1 MKQRLLLILIAA
13 VTIFSAGANT
23 ILPADNAP
31 DFAYPQEVMADASQQ
46 LALALRNNDG
56 DAIVSSVINYSL
68 AKTAIDVDSLPLVI
82 ACIDSVSSLRISPAT
97 ASLLHLLKAK
107 ALADYYSGNSYDLDR
122 RTTTGTLPADISLW
136 SGSQLK
142 DAIMSECR
150 LSLAAPEA
158 LKAVSVTSYPLSIVC
173 DETVRP
179 LYPTLFDF
187 VSYSTSRLLCSVSD
201 SASLFTIGAITN
213 PVTPTPPGTPS
224 TIAQA
229 IDIVNSWVSAN
240 PRPAPARIA
249 ALLCRVNLIN
259 SYPRYG
265 FTAAT
270 TVTALNQALA
280 LYGENEATPYAI
292 ELLIDFQTYDIPENA
307 VRTYYNVLK
316 QFADSNPG
324 YVRINSVKNLLSSIE
339 NRSIRISGPATVFP
353 GTNAQFT
360 VKANNT
366 RKLSLRVR
374 RVPQSLK
381 SKNIIR
387 KSQVTHCP
395 VVQTIELEFPDTVPF
410 TATKTFNVCVSDFG
424 RYIIESEL
432 NASNYFPIFCCTGL
446 YPFTSNSNPTV
457 AYVVDAFTGAPL
469 KDVTIT
475 ARQRFRDK
483 DETSVK
489 VTDSDGKALFT
500 FPDRYRFRSTEFSCV
515 KGDDKF
521 APPLY
526 ASIEN
531 YNAEKDDYEKN
542 TADVYFSLPV
552 YHPGDT
558 IDFVAVVLSSKQTG
572 NTTIARPLQSKK
584 VNVALNDVNGI
595 EVDSLTI
602 LTDAFGRISGRLKVP
617 ESGITGNYGVLLR
630 DERQLIGSNYIM
642 VSDYKLPTYTVT
654 VETALTDNRI
664 SAIKGKATTF
674 SGMPVAGAA
683 VSVKL
688 NNSRPLFYYG
698 NDTQTD
704 IFVKETVTGAD
715 GSFSVDVTDTELSA
729 CPWPQGIYTASATV
743 TSAAG
748 ETEAA
753 QTVFTDSKEL
763 SVYCSE
769 IRSVDITRPCE
780 LPVTVHNA
788 KGESVA
794 VPLRITVSNTTD
806 SVVFNTEST
815 LCNKTTIDFGTLT
828 PGRYDISIE
837 AVGFPQT
844 AWSQSGVV
852 IYNPSAKESPVSDTV
867 WTYMTQL
874 NVNTD
879 ARKAEIPVWAADDN
893 TPVLVSTGSPMH
905 IDSERWVTLHKG
917 RNVIKVNLSSDADE
931 FNVNILSVRNS
942 RMTDLTIKL
951 NRTLPSKNIRISVEN
966 FRDRLV
972 SDTDESLTV
981 RITPESG
988 STESYPV
995 ILGIYNKAL
1004 DKIVASRWSFS
1015 NPVNYRGFY
1024 RYIFTHPQ
1032 FSDYTIE
1039 KAQKLSEISFNMPSL
1054 NLHDMSFGR
1063 GNRIFYT
1070 EMAMPRSAVSM
1081 KSARVAATD
1090 IMVDSVDTNNSV
1102 DSVEEDN
1109 AVDANETDGGAT
1121 PNEKASETFRPAEV
1135 PLMLFAPALTTRPD
1149 GTLEVAFHVSD
1160 ANSTWVMNILS
1171 YSSEMFGA
1179 VDTRDFITSKPV
1191 MVTPNRPR
1199 FLRQGDEMT
1208 LISTAFNNTDST
1220 ALIKTSVEILN
1231 PADRSVIATFTDT
1244 LEILPD
1250 GSATFSAP
1258 ITTQNGLPMLLVR
1271 VKASDGSYSDGEQF
1285 LIPVLAS
1292 EQRVTES
1299 EVFYLDPTENV
1310 YSTEIKS
1317 GKDTDITLTFRE
1329 NPAWEVASALPGLS
1343 KDGASTATST
1353 AQALYS
1359 AAVADGLMRS
1369 YPAIADAIS
1378 NWLSTSD
1385 VKSLIESNEEL
1396 KQFMLTSTP
1405 WVSNAT
1411 SDTER
1416 MQRLA
1421 LLFNK
1426 KDISKSISS
1435 CISRLSELKTSEGGW
1450 CWSYYFDRASEWATS
1465 SVLCYLA
1472 MLKNLDYL
1480 PDNRNLDGMIA
1491 DGIAYLDREAA
1502 KAYTLHKTAAPISLA
1517 YIHSCFPDIQPAST
1531 AASQAL
1537 NKCIS
1542 NLVGSWK
1549 RSSTTGKAESAI
1561 VLEKSKYPSEAR
1573 EILNSLNQFAVSS
1586 PGGGMWWPSAD
1597 RSFLSSSTATSLI
1610 LNAYAQI
1617 SPDAPEID
1625 RIRQYLIINKQLQD
1639 WGSGVSATYC
1649 VNAILQSGSD
1659 WLSLPGN
1666 TRISVDG
1673 SEIPLSQSDRL
1684 TGAVVAQLPT
1694 EGAHRITITRSGN
1707 NPAWGSIMQTST
1719 RPMTEIAAAS
1729 MPEISITKEI
1739 LSGSGDNW
1747 NATDSLRLGETVKV
1761 RLIIKTTRDM
1771 DYLTVS
1777 DSRAA
1782 CLEPVIQTPRPVY
1795 CDGAVFYLE
1804 NCDASTNLFIDTLRR
1819 GTYILEY
1826 EMRVNNS
1833 GSFTSG
1839 IATVQ
1844 SQYAPEFTAHSAGTV
1859 YTVEK

>member
-1 MKQRLLLILIAA
+1 MKQRLLLILFAA
-13 VTIFSAGANT
+13 ITIFSDNAQT
-23 ILPADNAP
+23 ITRADNAP
-31 DFAYPQEVMADASQQ
+31 DFAYPQKVMADADKQ
-46 LALALRNNDG
+46 LAQALRNNDG
-56 DAIVSSVINYSL
+56 DAIVSSVINYGL
-68 AKTAIDVDSLPLVI
+68 AKTSIDIDSLPLVI
-82 ACIDSVSSLRISPAT
+82 ARIDSVASLRISPAT
-97 ASLLHLLKAK
+97 ASLLHLLKAT
-107 ALADYYSGNSYDLDR
+107 ALADYYSNNSYDLNR
-122 RTTTGTLPADISLW
+122 RTTTDTLPADISLW

-142 DAIMSECR
+142 NVIMSECR
-150 LSLAAPEA
+150 LALADPEA
-158 LKAVSVTSYPLSIVC
+158 LKAASVSSHPLSIVC
-173 DETVRP
+173 DKAVRP

-187 VSYSTSRLLCSVSD
+187 ISYKAAQLLCSISD
-201 SASLFTIGAITN
+201 SASLFSVEAITD
-213 PVTPTPPGTPS
+213 PVTPTPPGTPRA
-224 TIAQA
+224 IAQA

-240 PRPAPARIA
+240 PRPTPARIA
-249 ALLCRVNLIN
+249 ALLSRVNIIN
-259 SYPRYG
+259 SYPRYD
-265 FTAAT
+265 FSDANLEAT
-270 TVTALNQALA
+270 LHQALA
-280 LYGENEATPYAI
+280 LYSENETTPYAI
-292 ELLIDFQTYDIPENA
+292 ELLIDFQTYDISENV

-316 QFADSNPG
+316 QFANSNPG
-324 YVRINSVKNLLSSIE
+324 YIRINSVKNILSNIE

-353 GTNAQFT
+353 GTNTQFT

-366 RKLSLRVR
+366 RKLTLNVR

-381 SKNIIR
+381 VENYIR
-387 KSQVTHCP
+387 KSQVTRCP

-410 TATKTFNVCVSDFG
+410 TATKTFDVCVSDFG
-424 RYIIESEL
+424 RYIIESDL
-432 NASNYFPIFCCTGL
+432 NASNYFPMFCCTRL
-446 YPFTSNSNPTV
+446 YPFTSNSNPTA
-457 AYVVDAFTGAPL
+457 AYVVDAFSGAPV
-469 KDVTIT
+469 KDVTVT
-475 ARQRFRDK
+475 AIQHSRDK
-483 DETSVK
+483 EDTSVK
-489 VTDSDGKALFT
+489 VTDSNGKALFT
-500 FPDRYRFRSTEFSCV
+500 FPDLYRFRSTEFSCA

-521 APPLY
+521 APQLS

-531 YNAEKDDYEKN
+531 YSAEKDDYERN

-558 IDFVAVVLSSKQTG
+558 IDFVAVVFSSAHTG
-572 NTTIARPLQSKK
+572 DTTIARPLQGKK

-595 EVDSLTI
+595 KVDSLTI
-602 LTDAFGRISGRLKVP
+602 HSDAFGRISGQLRVP
-617 ESGITGNYGVLLR
+617 ESGITGNYSVLLR
-630 DERQLIGSNYIM
+630 DERGLIGSNYVM

-654 VETALTDNRI
+654 VETALTDNHI
-664 SAIKGKATTF
+664 SAINGKATTF

-688 NNSRPLFYYG
+688 NNSRPFFYYR
-698 NDTQTD
+698 NNTQTD
-704 IFVKETVTGAD
+704 IFIKETITGDD
-715 GSFSVDVTDTELSA
+715 GSFSVDVTDSELSA
-729 CPWPQGIYTASATV
+729 CPWPQGIYTATATV

-780 LPVTVHNA
+780 LDVTVYNA
-788 KGESVA
+788 KGQSVA
-794 VPLRITVSNTTD
+794 VPLRITVSNATD
-806 SVVFNTEST
+806 SVVFIAEST
-815 LCNKTTIDFGTLT
+815 ICNKTTVDFSALT

-852 IYNPSAKESPVSDTV
+852 IYNPNEKESPVSDSV
-867 WTYMTQL
+867 WSYMTQL
-874 NVNTD
+874 SVSAD
-879 ARKAEIPVWAADDN
+879 ARKAEIPVWAVADN
-893 TPVLVSTGSPMH
+893 TPVLVSTGSPMR

-917 RNVIKVNLSSDADE
+917 HNVIKVNLSSDADE
-931 FNVNILSVRNS
+931 FNVNILSIRNF
-942 RMTDLTIKL
+942 RMTNLTVKL
-951 NRTLPSKNIRISVEN
+951 NRSLPSKNIRISIEN
-966 FRDRLV
+966 FRDRLI

-981 RITPESG
+981 RISPESG
-988 STESYPV
+988 SSESYPV

-1004 DKIVASRWSFS
+1004 DKIATSRWSFS
-1015 NPVNYRGFY
+1015 NPVNYRYFY
-1024 RYIFTHPQ
+1024 RYIFAYSQ
-1032 FSDYTIE
+1032 FSNYSTE
-1039 KAQKLSEISFNMPSL
+1039 RAQRLSEISFNMPSL
-1054 NLHDMSFGR
+1054 NLHDMSFGLSGR
-1063 GNRIFYT
+1063 LYCS
-1070 EMAMPRSAVSM
+1070 ELAMPRSSVSM
-1081 KSARVAATD
+1081 KSAPVTAAGSTTD
-1090 IMVDSVDTNNSV
+1090 SADNLIVDKKDEST
-1102 DSVEEDN
+1102 VEAD
-1109 AVDANETDGGAT
+1109 ETDGGAT
-1121 PNEKASETFRPAEV
+1121 QEEKTTETFRPAEV

-1149 GTLEVAFHVSD
+1149 GTLEVAFHVSN

-1208 LISTAFNNTDST
+1208 LISTAFNNTDSI

-1231 PADRSVIATFTDT
+1231 PADRSVIASFTDA
-1244 LEILPD
+1244 LEILPG

-1258 ITTQNGLPMLLVR
+1258 VTTQNGLPMLLVR

-1299 EVFYLDPTENV
+1299 EVFYLDPYDDEYN
-1310 YSTEIKS
+1310 TEIKS
-1317 GKDTDITLTFRE
+1317 GKNTDITLTFCE
-1329 NPAWEVASALPGLS
+1329 NPVWEVATALPGLS
-1343 KDGASTATST
+1343 KDGTSTATST
-1353 AQALYS
+1353 AQTLYS
-1359 AAVADGLMRS
+1359 VAVADGLMRS
-1369 YPAIADAIS
+1369 YPAMADAIS
-1378 NWLSTSD
+1378 KWLSTSD
-1385 VKSLIESNEEL
+1385 VKSLLESNEEL
-1396 KQFMLTSTP
+1396 KQFLLTSTP

-1426 KDISKSISS
+1426 KEVSKSISS
-1435 CISRLSELKTSEGGW
+1435 CISRLSELKTAEGGW
-1450 CWSYYFDRASEWATS
+1450 CWSSYFDTPSKWATS
-1465 SVLCYLA
+1465 SVLCNLA
-1472 MLKNLDYL
+1472 MLKNLGYL
-1480 PDNRNLDGMIA
+1480 PDNRNLEAMIA

-1502 KAYTLHKTAAPISLA
+1502 KAYTLHQTAAPITLA
-1517 YIHSCFPDIQPAST
+1517 YIHSCFPDIQPVST
-1531 AASQAL
+1531 AAAQAL

-1542 NLVGSWK
+1542 NLVGSWNQ
-1549 RSSTTGKAESAI
+1549 SSTTGKAESAI
-1561 VLEKSKYPSEAR
+1561 VLERSKYPSVAR

-1586 PGGGMWWPSAD
+1586 PDGGMWWPSAD
-1597 RSFLSSSTATSLI
+1597 RSFLSSSTATSMI
-1610 LNAYAQI
+1610 LNAYALI
-1617 SPDAPEID
+1617 CPNAPEID

-1649 VNAILQSGSD
+1649 VNAILNSGSD

-1666 TRISVDG
+1666 TCISVDG

-1684 TGAVVAQLPT
+1684 TGAVVAQLPA
-1694 EGAHRITITRSGN
+1694 EGTHRITITRNGN
-1707 NPAWGSIMQTST
+1707 EPAWGSIMLTST
-1719 RPMTEIAAAS
+1719 LPITEIAAAS

-1739 LSGSGDNW
+1739 LSGSADNW

-1804 NCDASTNLFIDTLRR
+1804 NRDASTNLFIDTLRR

>member
-13 VTIFSAGANT
+13 VAMFSADANS
-23 ILPADNAP
+23 IMQADNAP
-31 DFAYPQEVMADASQQ
+31 DFAYPQTVMADASQQ
-46 LALALRNNDG
+46 LAQALRNNDG
-56 DAIVSSVINYSL
+56 DAIVNSVINYGL

-82 ACIDSVSSLRISPAT
+82 ARIDSVASLRISPAT

-107 ALADYYSGNSYDLDR
+107 ALADYYSDNSYDLNR

-136 SGSQLK
+136 NGNQLK
-142 DAIMSECR
+142 NVIMSECR
-150 LSLAAPEA
+150 LSLTDPEA

-173 DETVRP
+173 DKTVRP

-187 VSYSTSRLLCSVSD
+187 VSYRTSRLLCSVSD
-201 SASLFTIGAITN
+201 SASLFPVEALTN

-224 TIAQA
+224 AIAQA

-240 PRPAPARIA
+240 LRPTPARIA
-249 ALLCRVNLIN
+249 ALLSRVNIIN
-259 SYPRYG
+259 SYPRYS
-265 FTAAT
+265 FSDAT
-270 TVTALNQALA
+270 PETALNQVLA
-280 LYGENEATPYAI
+280 LYDENEATPYAI

-307 VRTYYNVLK
+307 VRTYYTVLK
-316 QFADSNPG
+316 QFADSNPS
-324 YVRINSVKNLLSSIE
+324 YVRINSVKNILSSIE

-381 SKNIIR
+381 TENYIR
-387 KSQVTHCP
+387 KSQVTRCP
-395 VVQTIELEFPDTVPF
+395 VVQTVELEFHDTIPF
-410 TATKTFNVCVSDFG
+410 TATKTFDVCVSDFG
-424 RYIIESEL
+424 RYIIESDL
-432 NASNYFPIFCCTGL
+432 NASNYFPMFCCTEL
-446 YPFTSNSNPTV
+446 YPFTSSSNPTA
-457 AYVVDAFTGAPL
+457 AYVVDAYTGAPVNG
-469 KDVTIT
+469 VTVT
-475 ARQRFRDK
+475 ARQHFRDK

-500 FPDRYRFRSTEFSCV
+500 FSDRYRFRPTEFSYI

-521 APPLY
+521 APPLD

-531 YNAEKDDYEKN
+531 YNTEKDDFERN

-558 IDFVAVVLSSKQTG
+558 IDFVAVVFNSKHTG
-572 NTTIARPLQSKK
+572 DTTLARPLQGKK
-584 VNVALNDVNGI
+584 VSVALNDVNGI
-595 EVDSLTI
+595 EVDSMSI
-602 LTDAFGRISGRLKVP
+602 HTDAFGRISGRLKVP
-617 ESGITGNYGVLLR
+617 ESGITGNYSVLIR
-630 DERQLIGSNYIM
+630 DESGLIGSNYIM
-642 VSDYKLPTYTVT
+642 VSDYKLPTYTVSI
-654 VETALTDNRI
+654 ETALTDNRI
-664 SAIKGKATTF
+664 SAITGKATTF
-674 SGMPVAGAA
+674 SGMPVAGAV

-688 NNSRPLFYYG
+688 NNSRPFFFYG
-698 NDTQTD
+698 NNTQTD
-704 IFVKETVTGAD
+704 IFVKETVTDAD

-729 CPWPQGIYTASATV
+729 CPWPQGIFTASATV
-743 TSAAG
+743 TSATG

-780 LPVTVHNA
+780 LAITVHNA

-794 VPLRITVSNTTD
+794 VPLSITVSNTTD
-806 SVVFNTEST
+806 SVVLNAEST
-815 LCNKTTIDFGTLT
+815 LCNKTAVDFGALT

-852 IYNPSAKESPVSDTV
+852 IYNPAAKESPVSDTV

-874 NVNTD
+874 SISAD
-879 ARKAEIPVWAADDN
+879 ARKAEIPVWAAADN
-893 TPVLVSTGSPMH
+893 TPVLVSTGSPMR

-931 FNVNILSVRNS
+931 FNINILSVRNF
-942 RMTDLTIKL
+942 RMTDLTVKL
-951 NRTLPSKNIRISVEN
+951 NRSLPSKNIRISVEN
-966 FRDRLV
+966 FRDHLI

-1015 NPVNYRGFY
+1015 NPVNYRDFY
-1024 RYIFTHPQ
+1024 RYIFAHPQ
-1032 FSDYTIE
+1032 FSNYTIE
-1039 KAQKLSEISFNMPSL
+1039 RVQKLSEISFNMPSL
-1054 NLHDMSFGR
+1054 NLHDMSFGS
-1063 GNRIFYT
+1063 GSRIFYYET
-1070 EMAMPRSAVSM
+1070 AMPRSAVSM
-1081 KSARVAATD
+1081 KSAPGNIVN
-1090 IMVDSVDTNNSV
+1090 SVNDNSV
-1102 DSVEEDN
+1102 DSVEEEY
-1109 AVDANETDGGAT
+1109 AVEAEETDGGAT
-1121 PNEKASETFRPAEV
+1121 PNKKTTETFRPAEV

-1171 YSSEMFGA
+1171 YSSEMFGV
-1179 VDTRDFITSKPV
+1179 VDTRNFITSKPV

-1199 FLRQGDEMT
+1199 FLRHGDEMT

-1220 ALIKTSVEILN
+1220 ALINTSVEILN
-1231 PADRSVIATFTDT
+1231 PADRSVIASFTDT
-1244 LEILPD
+1244 LEIQPG
-1250 GSATFSAP
+1250 GSATFSTP
-1258 ITTQNGLPMLLVR
+1258 VTTQNGLPLLLVR

-1299 EVFYLDPTENV
+1299 EVFYLNPTEDK

-1317 GKDTDITLTFRE
+1317 GKDTDITLTFCE
-1329 NPAWEVASALPGLS
+1329 NPAWEVATALPGLS
-1343 KDGASTATST
+1343 KDGTSTATST

-1359 AAVADGLMRS
+1359 VAVADGLMRS
-1369 YPAIADAIS
+1369 YPTMADAIN

-1385 VKSLIESNEEL
+1385 VKSLLESNEEF

-1426 KDISKSISS
+1426 KEVSKSISS
-1435 CISRLSELKTSEGGW
+1435 YISRLSELKTSEGGW
-1450 CWSYYFDRASEWATS
+1450 CWSSYFDSTSKWATS
-1465 SVLCYLA
+1465 SVLCQLA
-1472 MLKNLDYL
+1472 MLKNLGYL
-1480 PDNRNLDGMIA
+1480 PDNRNLDEMIT

-1502 KAYTLHKTAAPISLA
+1502 KAYTLHKTATPISLA

-1531 AASQAL
+1531 AAAQAL

-1549 RSSTTGKAESAI
+1549 KSSTTGKAESAI
-1561 VLEKSKYPSEAR
+1561 VLEKSKYPSVAR

-1586 PGGGMWWPSAD
+1586 PDGGMWWPSAD
-1597 RSFLSSSTATSLI
+1597 RSFLSSSTATSMI
-1610 LNAYAQI
+1610 LNAYALI
-1617 SPDAPEID
+1617 NPDAPEID

-1639 WGSGVSATYC
+1639 WGSGISATYC

-1666 TRISVDG
+1666 TRICVDG
-1673 SEIPLSQSDRL
+1673 SEIPLSQSDCL
-1684 TGAVVAQLPT
+1684 TGAVVAQLPI
-1694 EGAHRITITRSGN
+1694 EGAHRITITRTGN
-1707 NPAWGSIMQTST
+1707 GPAWGSIMQTST
-1719 RPMTEIAAAS
+1719 RPMTEIADAS
-1729 MPEISITKEI
+1729 MPEISISKEI

-1747 NATDSLRLGETVKV
+1747 NVTDSLRLGETVKV

-1782 CLEPVIQTPRPVY
+1782 CLEPVIQTPRPIY

-1804 NCDASTNLFIDTLRR
+1804 NRDASTNLFIDTLRR

-1833 GSFTSG
+1833 GSYTSG

>member
-1 MKQRLLLILIAA
+1 MKQRLLSILIAA
-13 VTIFSAGANT
+13 VAMFSAGANT
-23 ILPADNAP
+23 VLQADNAP
-31 DFAYPQEVMADASQQ
+31 DFAYPQEVIADASKQ
-46 LALALRNNDG
+46 LAQALRNNDG
-56 DAIVSSVINYSL
+56 DAIVSSVINYGL
-68 AKTAIDVDSLPLVI
+68 AKTAIDVDSLPQVI
-82 ACIDSVSSLRISPAT
+82 ARIDSVASLRISPAT

-107 ALADYYSGNSYDLDR
+107 ALADYYNDNSYDLNR
-122 RTTTGTLPADISLW
+122 RTSTGTLPADISLW
-136 SGSQLK
+136 NGSQLK
-142 DAIMSECR
+142 DVIMSECR
-150 LSLAAPEA
+150 LSLTDPEA

-179 LYPTLFDF
+179 LFPTLFDF
-187 VSYSTSRLLCSVSD
+187 VSYRTSRLLRSVSD
-201 SASLFTIGAITN
+201 SANLFTVETLTN
-213 PVTPTPPGTPS
+213 PVTPTPPGAPR

-240 PRPAPARIA
+240 PRPTPARIA
-249 ALLCRVNLIN
+249 ALLSRVNIIS
-259 SYPRYG
+259 SYPRYR
-265 FTAAT
+265 FTDAT
-270 TVTALNQALA
+270 HETALNQALA

-307 VRTYYNVLK
+307 VRTYYTVLK

-324 YVRINSVKNLLSSIE
+324 YVRINSVKNILSSIE
-339 NRSIRISGPATVFP
+339 NRSIQISGPATVFP

-381 SKNIIR
+381 ADNYIR
-387 KSQVTHCP
+387 KSQVTRCP
-395 VVQTIELEFPDTVPF
+395 VVQTVELEFPDTVPF

-424 RYIIESEL
+424 RYIIESDL
-432 NASNYFPIFCCTGL
+432 NVSNYLPMFCCTRL
-446 YPFTSNSNPTV
+446 YPFTSGSNPTT
-457 AYVVDAFTGAPL
+457 AYVVDAFTGTPV
-469 KDVTIT
+469 KDVTVT
-475 ARQRFRDK
+475 ARQHFRDK

-500 FPDRYRFRSTEFSCV
+500 FPDRYRFRPTEFSYI

-521 APPLY
+521 APPLD
-526 ASIEN
+526 ASIDN
-531 YNAEKDDYEKN
+531 YNAEKDDYERN
-542 TADVYFSLPV
+542 TANIYFSLPV

-558 IDFVAVVLSSKQTG
+558 IDFVAVVFSSKHTRD
-572 NTTIARPLQSKK
+572 TTTARPLQGKK

-602 LTDAFGRISGRLKVP
+602 HTDAFGRISGRLKVP

-630 DERQLIGSNYIM
+630 DERGLIGSNYIM
-642 VSDYKLPTYTVT
+642 VSDYKLPTYAVT

-664 SAIKGKATTF
+664 SAIIGKASTF

-688 NNSRPLFYYG
+688 NNSRPFFYYG
-698 NDTQTD
+698 NDSQTD
-704 IFVKETVTGAD
+704 IFVKETVTDAD

-748 ETEAA
+748 ETESA

-769 IRSVDITRPCE
+769 IKSADITRPCE
-780 LPVTVHNA
+780 LAVTVRNA

-806 SVVFNTEST
+806 SVVFNAEST
-815 LCNKTTIDFGTLT
+815 LCDKTAVDFSALT

-844 AWSQSGVV
+844 AWSQSDVV
-852 IYNPSAKESPVSDTV
+852 FYNPDAKESPVSDTI

-874 NVNTD
+874 SVSAD
-879 ARKAEIPVWAADDN
+879 ARKAEIPVWAAADN
-893 TPVLVSTGSPMH
+893 TPVLVSTGSPMR

-931 FNVNILSVRNS
+931 FNVNILSVRNF
-942 RMTDLTIKL
+942 RMTDLTVKL
-951 NRTLPSKNIRISVEN
+951 NRSLPSKKIRISVEN
-966 FRDRLV
+966 FRDRLI
-972 SDTDESLTV
+972 SDTNESLTV

-1004 DKIVASRWSFS
+1004 DKIVASRWSFN
-1015 NPVNYRGFY
+1015 NPVNYRNFY
-1024 RYIFTHPQ
+1024 RYIFAHPQ
-1032 FSDYTIE
+1032 FSDYKIE
-1039 KAQKLSEISFNMPSL
+1039 RAPKLSETSLNMPSL
-1054 NLHDMSFGR
+1054 NLHDMNFGF
-1063 GNRIFYT
+1063 GNRIFYY
-1070 EMAMPRSAVSM
+1070 AMPRSSVSM
-1081 KSARVAATD
+1081 KSAPDVMA
-1090 IMVDSVDTNNSV
+1090 DSVGANNSV
-1102 DSVEEDN
+1102 DSVVEEENTVEAD
-1109 AVDANETDGGAT
+1109 ETDGGAT
-1121 PNEKASETFRPAEV
+1121 PNKKASETFRPAEV
-1135 PLMLFAPALTTRPD
+1135 PLMLFAPTLTTRPD
-1149 GTLEVAFHVSD
+1149 GTLEVAFHVSN

-1191 MVTPNRPR
+1191 MVSPNRPR
-1199 FLRQGDEMT
+1199 FLRQGDEMA

-1231 PADRSVIATFTDT
+1231 PADRSVIASFSDA
-1244 LEILPD
+1244 LEIQPG

-1258 ITTQNGLPMLLVR
+1258 VTTQNGLQMLLVR
-1271 VKASDGSYSDGEQF
+1271 VKATDGSYSDGEQF

-1299 EVFYLDPTENV
+1299 EVFYLHPTEDE
-1310 YSTEIKS
+1310 YSAEIKS
-1317 GKDTDITLTFRE
+1317 GKDTDITLTFCE
-1329 NPAWEVASALPGLS
+1329 NPVWEVATALPGLS
-1343 KDGASTATST
+1343 KDGTSTATST

-1359 AAVADGLMRS
+1359 VAVADGLMRS
-1369 YPAIADAIS
+1369 YPAMADAIS

-1385 VKSLIESNEEL
+1385 IKSLLESNEEL
-1396 KQFMLTSTP
+1396 KQFMLNSTP

-1411 SDTER
+1411 SDSER

-1426 KDISKSISS
+1426 KEVSKSISS
-1435 CISRLSELKTSEGGW
+1435 YISRLSELKTAEGGW
-1450 CWSYYFDRASEWATS
+1450 CWSSYFDRTSEWATS
-1465 SVLCYLA
+1465 SVLCHLA
-1472 MLKNLDYL
+1472 MLKNLGYL
-1480 PDNRNLDGMIA
+1480 PDNRNLDKMIA

-1517 YIHSCFPDIQPAST
+1517 YIHSCFPDIQPDST
-1531 AASQAL
+1531 AAARAL

-1549 RSSTTGKAESAI
+1549 KSSTTGKAESAI
-1561 VLEKSKYPSEAR
+1561 VLEKSKYPSVAQ
-1573 EILNSLNQFAVSS
+1573 EILNSLDQFAVSS
-1586 PGGGMWWPSAD
+1586 PDGGMWWPSAD
-1597 RSFLSSSTATSLI
+1597 RSFHSSSNATALI
-1610 LNAYAQI
+1610 LNAYALI

-1625 RIRQYLIINKQLQD
+1625 KIRQYLIINKQLQD

-1666 TRISVDG
+1666 TGISVDG

-1684 TGAVVAQLPT
+1684 TGAVVAQLPI
-1694 EGAHRITITRSGN
+1694 EGAHRINITRTGN
-1707 NPAWGSIMQTST
+1707 GPAWGSIMQTST
-1719 RPMTEIAAAS
+1719 RPITEIAAAS

-1739 LSGSGDNW
+1739 LSGSGNNW

-1804 NCDASTNLFIDTLRR
+1804 NRDASTNLFIDTLHR

-1844 SQYAPEFTAHSAGTV
+1844 SQYAPEFTAHSAGTI